1 MAFNISKFKST
12 FERLGGPARANL
24 FEVTMTNPRR
34 SHSNSFFGT
43 REFSLFCSNVTM
55 PGVVVNET
63 TADYVGQMSKSFPTA
78 VTNPGPITCTFMVDS
93 DHHTLAFF
101 HAWIREVA
109 NFSKKNGSFG
119 EYGGKLP
126 HEVGFKSNYSCDL
139 GIKHYTTNNKAF
151 DFYEATCI
159 KAYPITVSP
168 LVLSWADNDSVL
180 TVDVSFAIE
189 DVYFSSDKRVS
200 PGNSSRGS
208 GILDILGDIA
218 GFADTV
224 RGTLKDGKPQSVQD
238 AINKLNRV
246 GDSFGS
252 LSDNI

>member
-1 MAFNISKFKST
+1 MSFNISKFRST

-24 FEVTMTNPRR
+24 FEVTMTSPKR
-34 SHSNSFFGT
+34 SHANSFFGP
-43 REFSLFCSNVTM
+43 REFSLFCSNVSI
-55 PGVVVNET
+55 PGIIINEVN
-63 TADYVGQMSKSFPTA
+63 ADYTGQMSKAFPQNI
-78 VTNPGPITCTFMVDS
+78 TNPGPIVCTFMVDS
-93 DHHTLAFF
+93 EHHTLTFF
-101 HAWIREVA
+101 HNWIREVA
-109 NFSKKNGSFG
+109 NYSKRNGSFA

-139 GIKHYTTNNKAF
+139 GIRHYTTDNKAF
-151 DFYEATCI
+151 NVYETTCV
-159 KAYPITVSP
+159 KAFPTQISPIQ
-168 LVLSWADNDSVL
+168 LSWADNDSFL
-180 TVDVSFAIE
+180 TIDVSFSIE
-189 DVYFSSDKRVS
+189 DIYFSSDKRVS

-208 GILDILGDIA
+208 GLLDILGDVA

-224 RGTLKDGKPQSVQD
+224 RGVLKDGRPTSIQD